1 MCYGMRGGW
10 RAADPLQGQQQPQ
23 AVLAL
28 LLWVQVSLCFGPV
41 QLSVGFDDISSCPV
55 LDVPEN
61 GYRTQIKSV
70 SEIAIVRFHCQN
82 GYRLKGPLK
91 KTCVLLNNGSLSWRP
106 SDTPVCLEQVTDCLA
121 PYIEDADV
129 LNKTYKTGD
138 KLVMSCREGFQTRYP
153 DFDNMASICQDDGS
167 WENLPLCQGCLRPL
181 VLPHSYVNI
190 SDFDSSFPVGRVVS
204 YQCFPGYKL
213 EGAEYLECMYNLI
226 WSDEPPRCLD
236 VEVCPLPPMVAHGDY
251 ICHPQPCER
260 YIHGTVIEFYCDP
273 GYMLSNDYKYFT
285 CQSGEWFP
293 SSPLYCEKMEKSWP
307 NNQETMLT
315 TWKIVAF
322 TASSVL
328 LVLLLVIIAR
338 SFQTK
343 FKTHFLP
350 RSPQDSSAEPDFVVV
365 DGVLVMLPS
374 YDEAVSSGVNVTPPG
389 YMSSAGQRSPS
400 HTEESH
406 PPAYPGNPNTD
417 SLCEESETFDSLLE
431 SSDLHHTLQSSSM
444 THMRTP
450 GTQNMNSETATTSPS
465 IDIAD
470 EIPLMD
476 EEEVET

>member
-1 MCYGMRGGW
+1 MR
-10 RAADPLQGQQQPQ
+10 
-23 AVLAL
+23 
-28 LLWVQVSLCFGPV
+28 
-41 QLSVGFDDISSCPV
+41 
-55 LDVPEN
+55 
-61 GYRTQIKSV
+61 
-70 SEIAIVRFHCQN
+70 
-82 GYRLKGPLK
+82 
-91 KTCVLLNNGSLSWRP
+91 
-106 SDTPVCLEQVTDCLA
+106 
-121 PYIEDADV
+121 
-129 LNKTYKTGD
+129 
-138 KLVMSCREGFQTRYP
+138 
-153 DFDNMASICQDDGS
+153 QD
-167 WENLPLCQGCLRPL
+167 
-181 VLPHSYVNI
+181 
-190 SDFDSSFPVGRVVS
+190 
-204 YQCFPGYKL
+204 
-213 EGAEYLECMYNLI
+213 
-226 WSDEPPRCLD
+226 
-236 VEVCPLPPMVAHGDY
+236 VCPLPPMVAHGDY

-273 GYMLSNDYKYFT
+273 GYILSNDYKYFT

-293 SSPLYCEKMEKSWP
+293 SSPLYCEKTEKSWP
-307 NNQETMLT
+307 DSQETMLT

-328 LVLLLVIIAR
+328 LVLLFVIIAR

-431 SSDLHHTLQSSSM
+431 SPDLHHTLQSSSM

-476 EEEVET
+476 EDEVET

>member
-1 MCYGMRGGW
+1 MWHGTS
-10 RAADPLQGQQQPQ
+10 AARSSPPFLRPHQ
-23 AVLAL
+23 ALLVL
-28 LLWVQVSLCFGPV
+28 LLWVRPLLSSGPV
-41 QLSVGFDDISSCPV
+41 QLSVGFEDLATCPV
-55 LDVPEN
+55 PEVPEN
-61 GYRTQIKSV
+61 GYRTQSISV
-70 SEIAIVRFHCQN
+70 FFENAVVRFHCQN
-82 GYRLKGPLK
+82 GYRLKGPSK
-91 KTCVLLNNGSLSWRP
+91 KMCVLLNNGSLAWRP
-106 SDTPVCLEQVTDCLA
+106 TDAPVCLEEVKDCAA

-129 LNKTYKTGD
+129 LNKTYRARD
-138 KLVMSCREGFQTRYP
+138 KLVISCRDGFQTRYP
-153 DFDNMASICQDDGS
+153 DLDNMASVCQDDGS
-167 WENLPLCQGCLRPL
+167 WENLPMCQGCLRPL

-190 SDFDSSFPVGRVVS
+190 SDFESSFPVGRVVS
-204 YQCFPGYKL
+204 YQCFPSYKL

-251 ICHPQPCER
+251 LCHPQPCER

-293 SSPLYCEKMEKSWP
+293 NAPLYCIQSDKSWP
-307 NNQETMLT
+307 NSQETMLT

-322 TASSVL
+322 TASTVL

-374 YDEAVSSGVNVTPPG
+374 YDEAVSSGVNITPPG
-389 YMSSAGQRSPS
+389 YESSAGQRSP
-400 HTEESH
+400 TQTEEESH
-406 PPAYPGNPNTD
+406 PPAYPGNPNSD
-417 SLCEESETFDSLLE
+417 SICEESETFDSLLD
-431 SSDLHHTLQSSSM
+431 SSDLLHTLHSSSM
-444 THMRTP
+444 THLRTL
-450 GTQNMNSETATTSPS
+450 GTQNMNSEAASTSPS

-476 EEEVET
+476 EDAPEEA

>member
-10 RAADPLQGQQQPQ
+10 RAADPFHGHQQPQ

-129 LNKTYKTGD
+129 LNKTYKAGD

-153 DFDNMASICQDDGS
+153 DFDNMASICQDDGT
-167 WENLPLCQGCLRPL
+167 WENLPLCQ
-181 VLPHSYVNI
+181 
-190 SDFDSSFPVGRVVS
+190 
-204 YQCFPGYKL
+204 
-213 EGAEYLECMYNLI
+213 
-226 WSDEPPRCLD
+226 
-236 VEVCPLPPMVAHGDY
+236 VCPLPPMVAHGDY

-293 SSPLYCEKMEKSWP
+293 SSPLYCEKTEKFWP
-307 NNQETMLT
+307 NSQETMLT

-476 EEEVET
+476 EEEVEA